1 MSAQAEPEATG
12 RSTRTQRRVSQMRA
26 RLVEVAEALLFEGGV
41 QSVTAEAVA
50 QRADV
55 SLQTVYNRIGGQQ
68 ALLLAVAERALKQTR
83 EFMQTAY
90 DDNGTVVE
98 RLLRVGE
105 TYIRLAFDRPQAFK
119 VFVNPPEDP
128 EAIEK
133 IAALATEEH
142 QRLTELLREG
152 IDAGEFTTGLHP
164 ESAATALW
172 GMLNGM
178 LSVALRTDAMRPDT
192 VSPESLVSAAT
203 TIIESGV
210 LTHPTHNS

>member
-1 MSAQAEPEATG
+1 MSAQPEATG

-26 RLVEVAEALLFEGGV
+26 RLVEVAETLLFEGGA
-41 QSVTAEAVA
+41 QAVTADVVA

-68 ALLLAVAERALKQTR
+68 ALLLAVAERALEQTR
-83 EFMQTAY
+83 EFMLTAY
-90 DDNGTVVE
+90 DGNGTVAE

-105 TYIRLAFDRPQAFK
+105 IYIRLAFERPQAFK
-119 VFVNPPEDP
+119 VFVDPPEDLD
-128 EAIEK
+128 AIET
-133 IAALATEEH
+133 IAALAAEEH
-142 QRLTELLREG
+142 QRLTVLLREG
-152 IDAGEFTTGLHP
+152 IDAGEFTADLHP

-192 VSPESLVSAAT
+192 VSPESLVAAAA

-210 LTHPTHNS
+210 LTHPTRDS